1 MSNLYFQ
8 YCQKLM
14 VFDEGFQKVF
24 LAKRKGEQDYDG
36 IYSFI
41 GGKMETTD
49 GGFTESMSREKTE
62 EIGAK
67 ANVSVVPVPVYHAL
81 FSKKDGSSMI
91 LPHYIGMYNG
101 GAIEINDEYSDYQ
114 WVDISGLSDFG
125 PKIDTIEPAVT
136 TALKYVKFFHK
147 DDFVS
152 I

>member
-14 VFDEGFQKVF
+14 VFSDDFQKVL

-36 IYSFI
+36 IFSLI

-49 GGFTESMSREKTE
+49 GGFVESMSREKTE

-67 ANVSVVPVPVYHAL
+67 AEVSVVPVPVYHAL
-81 FSKKDGSSMI
+81 FSKKDGSAMI
-91 LPHYIGMYNG
+91 LPHYIAKYTG
-101 GAIEINDEYSDYQ
+101 GEIEINDEYSEYQ
-114 WVDISGLSDFG
+114 WVSVDELADFS
-125 PKIDTIEPAVT
+125 PKIDTIEPAVVA
-136 TALKYVKFFHK
+136 ALKYVKVFSG
-147 DDFVS
+147 DFIS